1 VIATKPAASLPV
13 ASDVAAGSPSG
24 GQRYRL
30 CADRA
35 GERLDVFVVRSLPNI
50 SRTRVQR
57 IIQTGC
63 VTVDQHVAPAGLRLT
78 AGASVE
84 ITLLEPAPSALV
96 PEALPIVI
104 AYEDADLLV
113 VDKPSGLVVHPSAG
127 HDAGTLVHRL
137 LAYCTDLSGIG
148 GERRPGIVHRLD
160 RDTSG
165 MLLVAKNDR
174 AHTSLT
180 EQFQRRTVEKFY
192 LALLQGSPE
201 PERGVVDAPIGRHPT
216 DRLRMAVR
224 PNGRASRTRY
234 ATVARA
240 GGRTMVVAGLDTGRT
255 HQIRVH
261 FAALGYP
268 VIGDPIYGVADA
280 VTGRLWLHA
289 WRIAFDRPSD
299 GMRVQLEAA
308 LPPELAASWK
318 NLTSGAES
326 ESLDLILGR
335 ARNWA
340 ESQRPADPN
349 AARRPK
355 QTEERA

>member
-1 VIATKPAASLPV
+1 M
-13 ASDVAAGSPSG
+13 
-24 GQRYRL
+24 R
-30 CADRA
+30 ADRA
-35 GERLDVFVVRSLPNI
+35 GERLDLFVVRSLPDI

-57 IIQTGC
+57 IIETGH
-63 VTVDQHVAPAGLRLT
+63 VTVDERVAPVGLRLA
-78 AGASVE
+78 AGALVE
-84 ITLLEPAPSALV
+84 INLPQPAPSALL

-104 AYEDADLLV
+104 AYEDADILV

-148 GERRPGIVHRLD
+148 GDRRPGIVHRLD

-165 MLLVAKNDR
+165 LLLVAKNDR
-174 AHTSLT
+174 AHAALT

-192 LALLQGSPE
+192 LALVQGSPD

-240 GGRTMVVAGLDTGRT
+240 GGRTLVVAGLDTGRT

-268 VIGDPIYGVADA
+268 VIGDPIYGVADEL
-280 VTGRLWLHA
+280 TGRLWLHA
-289 WRIAFDRPSD
+289 WRLAFDRPSD
-299 GMRVQLEAA
+299 GVRLQLEAA
-308 LPPELAASWK
+308 PPPELAAGWK
-318 NLTSGAES
+318 SLTPATEP
-326 ESLDLILGR
+326 EPLDLILVR
-335 ARNWA
+335 ARKWA
-340 ESQRPADPN
+340 ESQRPSDPDTV
-349 AARRPK
+349 RRSK